1 MCTRLT
7 TFLLIRGSLR
17 HQMRQRTALKKIFE
31 KDAFYQYVKE
41 NNLERIG
48 HGIYI
53 REDAWPDELFV
64 LHKRCP
70 AAVFSHEEALYYHNL
85 TDREPIQ
92 HTLTIYTGYNTKRLV
107 DSGCKVYTVKKDLL
121 DVGKVMV
128 KDTYENEIPVYDVER
143 TICDIVRSRRNIEI
157 QEFNT
162 ALKTYAQRK
171 DKDLNKLMSYAQLF
185 HVDKII
191 RQYME
196 VLL

>member
-1 MCTRLT
+1 MHAIENLFTET
-7 TFLLIRGSLR
+7 GII
-17 HQMRQRTALKKIFE
+17 TASDAAKNGFE
-31 KDAFYQYVKE
+31 KAAFYQYVKE

-53 REDAWPDELFV
+53 REDAWPDDLFV

-85 TDREPIQ
+85 SDREPIR

-121 DVGKVMV
+121 DVGKVIV
-128 KDTYENEIPVYDVER
+128 KNHCGNDVPLYDLER

-157 QEFNT
+157 QEFHT
-162 ALKTYAQRK
+162 ALKAYVQRK

>member
-1 MCTRLT
+1 MNAIEDLFTET
-7 TFLLIRGSLR
+7 GII
-17 HQMRQRTALKKIFE
+17 TASDVAKNGFE
-31 KDAFYQYVKE
+31 KDAFYQYVKK

-53 REDAWPDELFV
+53 REDAWPDDLFV

-70 AAVFSHEEALYYHNL
+70 AAVFSHEGALYYHNL
-85 TDREPIQ
+85 TDREPIR

-121 DVGKVMV
+121 DVGKVIV
-128 KDTYENEIPVYDVER
+128 KNNYGNDIPVYDVER
-143 TICDIVRSRRNIEI
+143 TVCDIVRSRRNIEI

-162 ALKTYAQRK
+162 ALKAYVQRK

-191 RQYME
+191 RQYMG
-196 VLL
+196 VLVKA

>member
-1 MCTRLT
+1 MHAIDDLFTDT
-7 TFLLIRGSLR
+7 GII
-17 HQMRQRTALKKIFE
+17 TASDAAKNGFE

-128 KDTYENEIPVYDVER
+128 KDTYE
-143 TICDIVRSRRNIEI
+143 SRRNIEI

>member
-1 MCTRLT
+1 MGSISGKMRGPMN
-7 TFLLIRGSLR
+7 FLFFTSAA
-17 HQMRQRTALKKIFE
+17 QRQ
-31 KDAFYQYVKE
+31 
-41 NNLERIG
+41 
-48 HGIYI
+48 
-53 REDAWPDELFV
+53 
-64 LHKRCP
+64 
-70 AAVFSHEEALYYHNL
+70 FSHEEALYYHNL

>member
-1 MCTRLT
+1 MIPVHAIEDLFTET
-7 TFLLIRGSLR
+7 GII
-17 HQMRQRTALKKIFE
+17 TASDAAKNGIE

-53 REDAWPDELFV
+53 REDAWPDDLFV

-85 TDREPIQ
+85 SDREPIR
-92 HTLTIYTGYNTKRLV
+92 HTLTVYTGYNTKRLV

-121 DVGKVMV
+121 DVGKVIV
-128 KDTYENEIPVYDVER
+128 KNHCGNDIPLYDLER
-143 TICDIVRSRRNIEI
+143 TVCDIVRSRRNIEI

-162 ALKTYAQRK
+162 ALKAYVQRK

>member
-1 MCTRLT
+1 MGS
-7 TFLLIRGSLR
+7 ISGKMRGP
-17 HQMRQRTALKKIFE
+17 MNF
-31 KDAFYQYVKE
+31 
-41 NNLERIG
+41 
-48 HGIYI
+48 
-53 REDAWPDELFV
+53 FV

-143 TICDIVRSRRNIEI
+143 TVCDIVRSRRNIEI

>member
-1 MCTRLT
+1 MHAIENLFTET
-7 TFLLIRGSLR
+7 GII
-17 HQMRQRTALKKIFE
+17 TASDAAKNGFE
-31 KDAFYQYVKE
+31 KAAFYQYVKE

-85 TDREPIQ
+85 SDREPIR

-121 DVGKVMV
+121 DVGKVIV
-128 KDTYENEIPVYDVER
+128 KNHCGNDIPLYDLER

-157 QEFNT
+157 QEFHT
-162 ALKTYAQRK
+162 ALKAYVQRK

>member
-1 MCTRLT
+1 MHAIEDLFTET
-7 TFLLIRGSLR
+7 GII
-17 HQMRQRTALKKIFE
+17 TASDAAKNGFE
-31 KDAFYQYVKE
+31 KAAFYQYVKE

-53 REDAWPDELFV
+53 REDAWPDDLFV

-85 TDREPIQ
+85 SDREPIR

-121 DVGKVMV
+121 DVGKVIV
-128 KDTYENEIPVYDVER
+128 KNHCGNDIPLYDLER
-143 TICDIVRSRRNIEI
+143 TVCDIVRSRRNIEI

-162 ALKTYAQRK
+162 ALKAYVQRK

>member
-1 MCTRLT
+1 MLVNAIEDLFTET
-7 TFLLIRGSLR
+7 GII
-17 HQMRQRTALKKIFE
+17 TASDAEKHGFE

-53 REDAWPDELFV
+53 REDAWPDDLFV

-85 TDREPIQ
+85 TDREPIR

-121 DVGKVMV
+121 DVGKVIV
-128 KDTYENEIPVYDVER
+128 KNNYGNDIPVYDVER
-143 TICDIVRSRRNIEI
+143 TVCDIVRSRRNIEI

-162 ALKTYAQRK
+162 ALKAYAQRK
-171 DKDLNKLMSYAQLF
+171 DKDLNKLMSYAQSF
-185 HVDKII
+185 HVDKMI